1 MKKNKRW
8 LLVVGVLVVLM
19 GGFYI
24 IQSMHYRDHFLPNTE
39 ILGVDV
45 SGQTVNAANKKLTD
59 QFDQRQYTFVEKNK
73 KILKVKGDALGLSQ
87 DFKKGLTQI
96 LNKQN
101 PWQWTT
107 SVFAG
112 QKTNAQEDP
121 TINTAALKQFA
132 TSTADKLNQNRQEP
146 VNAKL
151 VTSGD
156 QFKIQKEV
164 NGDQIDADKLATTV
178 TSALD

>member
-1 MKKNKRW
+1 MAKYNVILFEEVLATKQEQTKNRRQRSVKKNKRW

-73 KILKVKGDALGLSQ
+73 KI
-87 DFKKGLTQI
+87 
-96 LNKQN
+96 
-101 PWQWTT
+101 
-107 SVFAG
+107 
-112 QKTNAQEDP
+112 
-121 TINTAALKQFA
+121 
-132 TSTADKLNQNRQEP
+132 
-146 VNAKL
+146 
-151 VTSGD
+151 
-156 QFKIQKEV
+156 
-164 NGDQIDADKLATTV
+164 
-178 TSALD
+178 